1 VDNGTDNFDFIII
14 GLYLTSE
21 SSDSIYGMRSEI
33 LGNNI
38 YESGS
43 YYVRDALDK
52 DGTDFTTDDIDDEY
66 FTVKVYDETG
76 WSSYPGCVEDSDN
89 CIENPPVYKGS
100 FEKPTTVIFTGSVL
114 GNLNGIGRAH
124 RTEAAVKTIMEA
136 IQK

>member
-1 VDNGTDNFDFIII
+1 
-14 GLYLTSE
+14 
-21 SSDSIYGMRSEI
+21 M
-33 LGNNI
+33 
-38 YESGS
+38 
-43 YYVRDALDK
+43 
-52 DGTDFTTDDIDDEY
+52 
-66 FTVKVYDETG
+66 ETG

-89 CIENPPVYKGS
+89 CIENTPVYKGS